1 MKRYTKEVHKTI
13 SDPRF
18 EVLKLLQDNHT
29 VTEIS
34 SIRETT
40 RRATYKILSS
50 LEEKGLI
57 ENVGS
62 EKQKV
67 YNITRKGLE
76 GIHSFVGLKYNLRG
90 HHIGYKIEV
99 LGSQKNWD
107 KKRQQL
113 VRLPFFNKRIKLKN
127 NDQQL
132 FSYQK
137 LEIKTTSRSVIIN
150 LPEIFS
156 KNIEE
161 AVIQSMD
168 MLYDSLPKIERL
180 FKIKLVKDYKANIT
194 IISQEWASLQDAL
207 AKLYRVENK
216 KLYVTDEEGK
226 IWLIADYSFNVDELE
241 TVLPESS
248 DEDMGIVKRYMNDL
262 RDNQPPTNSQLQV
275 SISKQ
280 DGVIEHAIGTLGQY
294 DKQIALH
301 LEVEQRKLI
310 LTEKQEEHLAKQT
323 HLFEEILKELRKR

>member
-1 MKRYTKEVHKTI
+1 MKRYTKEVHKAL

-34 SIRETT
+34 NIRETT
-40 RRATYKILSS
+40 RRATYKLLSS

-57 ENVGS
+57 ENIGGQ
-62 EKQKV
+62 KQKV

-90 HHIGYKIEV
+90 HNIGFKIEV
-99 LGSQKNWD
+99 LGSSRNWD

-113 VRLPFFNKRIKLKN
+113 VRLPFFNKRIRLKN
-127 NDQQL
+127 NEQHL

-137 LEIKTTSRSVIIN
+137 LEIKTTSKSVIIK
-150 LPEIFS
+150 LPEILS
-156 KNIEE
+156 KNLEE
-161 AVIQSMD
+161 AIIQAMD

-216 KLYVTDEEGK
+216 KLYISDEEGK

-241 TVLPESS
+241 TILPETS
-248 DEDMGIVKRYMNDL
+248 DDDMDIVKKHMNDL
-262 RDNQPPTNSQLQV
+262 RDNRPPTNSQLNNSVKDHDQV
-275 SISKQ
+275 INKSMKVLE
-280 DGVIEHAIGTLGQY
+280 GYAE
-294 DKQIALH
+294 QIALH
-301 LEVEQRKLI
+301 LEVEKRQLRVLELMEKKL
-310 LTEKQEEHLAKQT
+310 K
-323 HLFEEILKELRKR
+323 

>member
-1 MKRYTKEVHKTI
+1 MRGYTKEVHNSL

-29 VTEIS
+29 ITEIS
-34 SIRETT
+34 KLRETT

-57 ENVGS
+57 ENIGS
-62 EKQKV
+62 PKQKV

-90 HHIGYKIEV
+90 HNIGFKIEV
-99 LGSQKNWD
+99 LDSPKNWD

-113 VRLPFFNKRIKLKN
+113 LRLPFFNKRIKLKN
-127 NDQQL
+127 NEQHL

-137 LEIKTTSRSVIIN
+137 LEIKTTSKSVIIK
-150 LPEIFS
+150 LPEILS
-156 KNIEE
+156 KDLNE
-161 AVIQSMD
+161 AIIQAMD

-180 FKIKLVKDYKANIT
+180 FKVKLVKDYKANIT

-241 TVLPESS
+241 TVLPETS
-248 DEDMGIVKRYMNDL
+248 DDDMDIVKRHMNDL
-262 RDNQPPTNSQLQV
+262 RDNRPPTNSQLNNSIAGHDQV
-275 SISKQ
+275 INKSMKVLE
-280 DGVIEHAIGTLGQY
+280 GYAE
-294 DKQIALH
+294 QIALH
-301 LEVEQRKLI
+301 LEVEKEQLK
-310 LTEKQEEHLAKQT
+310 TQK
-323 HLFEEILKELRKR
+323 EIQSLLKELRGRNLK